1 MTPIRKC
8 LFRKKYSKMSVENN
22 SPKKKIS
29 IEWLMRGVLTKLG
42 DTFDSLTGRKWN
54 PSSSLAT
61 SELIE
66 KLKKLLD
73 MEVKD
78 LGAKGKFV
86 PHNIKLK
93 MQWDK
98 FSTDAEDAITRLE
111 NELTVA
117 AIDHINDN
125 RYHTYAPIKLEITPD
140 YFTEGVKL
148 SVTFDKF
155 DEDKR
160 EAQVNVT
167 VPQIKVG
174 DYLPQL
180 APESVTTPEV
190 EGETYIARFALNGKD
205 KQVELTFGIKERRG
219 VGRTKDND
227 LPIEDQSVSK
237 IHATLVLNSER
248 TLLVADTGSTN
259 GTFIND
265 KRIAYGRAFPI
276 STADKV
282 KFGNIEVVFEHI
294 PRAVPET
301 PAIEYGATEE
311 IAMNDVIPQET
322 FSQVSQ
328 RDIQTVAFNS
338 NEDISV
344 KTEPVVTPPQPN
356 AAPVQPKSNLAETR
370 FMDIKPVGAPDS
382 PVAKPEAAKTDV
394 KENAES
400 NSTQTTSDRINYD
413 FSSED

>member
-1 MTPIRKC
+1 
-8 LFRKKYSKMSVENN
+8 
-22 SPKKKIS
+22 
-29 IEWLMRGVLTKLG
+29 MRGVLTKLG
-42 DTFDSLTGRKWN
+42 DTFDALTGRKWN

-98 FSTDAEDAITRLE
+98 FSTDSEEAITRLE
-111 NELTVA
+111 NELTIA

-125 RYHTYAPIKLEITPD
+125 RYHTYAPIKLQITPD

-155 DEDKR
+155 DEEKR

-167 VPQIKVG
+167 VPQIQVG

-180 APESVTTPEV
+180 APESVTAPEV
-190 EGETYIARFALNGKD
+190 EGETYIARYTLNGKE

-248 TLLVADTGSTN
+248 VLLVADTGSTN

-276 STADKV
+276 TSAEKV
-282 KFGNIEVVFEHI
+282 KFGNIEVAFEHI
-294 PRAVPET
+294 PRVVEEPD
-301 PAIEYGATEE
+301 PIEYGATEE
-311 IAMNDVIPQET
+311 IAMNDIPIPQET
-322 FSQVSQ
+322 FGSVSQ

-338 NEDISV
+338 NEDLAV
-344 KTEPVVTPPQPN
+344 KTEPVATTAPPQNN
-356 AAPVQPKSNLAETR
+356 AAPAQPKEKVQPKETLAETR
-370 FMDIKPVGAPDS
+370 FMDVKPVGKS
-382 PVAKPEAAKTDV
+382 ETAKPEVTEK
-394 KENAES
+394 AEK
-400 NSTQTTSDRINYD
+400 NSTQTTNDRINYD
-413 FSSED
+413 FSNED

>member
-1 MTPIRKC
+1 
-8 LFRKKYSKMSVENN
+8 MSEENN

-42 DTFDSLTGRKWN
+42 DTVDRLTGRRWT

-61 SELIE
+61 SELSE

-73 MEVKD
+73 LEAKD
-78 LGAKGKFV
+78 FGAKGKFV

-98 FSTDAEDAITRLE
+98 FSTDAEDAIKRLE
-111 NELTVA
+111 NELKIA

-125 RYHTYAPIKLEITPD
+125 RYHTYAPIKLEVTPD

-148 SVTFDKF
+148 LVSFDKF
-155 DEDKR
+155 DEEKP
-160 EAQVNVT
+160 EAVVNVT

-180 APESVTTPEV
+180 LPEIEPETDF
-190 EGETYIARFALNGKD
+190 ETFIADFTLNGKS
-205 KQVELTFGIKERRG
+205 KQVELTFKEKQRRS

-227 LPIEDQSVSK
+227 LSIEDQSVSK
-237 IHATLVLNSER
+237 IHGALVINTEKQLM
-248 TLLVADTGSTN
+248 VADTGSTN

-276 STADKV
+276 ANADKV
-282 KFGNIEVVFEHI
+282 KFGNIEVTFEHI
-294 PRAVPET
+294 PRAV
-301 PAIEYGATEE
+301 EE
-311 IAMNDVIPQET
+311 VYNQEVTMNENLEET
-322 FSQVSQ
+322 FSVSQ

-344 KTEPVVTPPQPN
+344 KTEFIPPPPKK
-356 AAPVQPKSNLAETR
+356 AESLQPKENLPETR
-370 FMDIKPVGAPDS
+370 FVQVKPEVKPEIKPEII
-382 PVAKPEAAKTDV
+382 PEVLEK
-394 KENAES
+394 AET
-400 NSTQTTSDRINYD
+400 NTSTTQDRINYE
-413 FSSED
+413 FSNED

>member
-1 MTPIRKC
+1 
-8 LFRKKYSKMSVENN
+8 MSEENN

-42 DTFDSLTGRKWN
+42 DTFDSLTGRRWT

-61 SELIE
+61 SELGE

-78 LGAKGKFV
+78 LGKKGKFV

-98 FSTDAEDAITRLE
+98 FSTDAEDAIKRLE
-111 NELTVA
+111 NELTIA

-125 RYHTYAPIKLEITPD
+125 RYHTYAPIKLQITPD

-148 SVTFDKF
+148 LVSFDKF
-155 DEDKR
+155 DEEKR
-160 EAQVNVT
+160 EATVNVT

-180 APESVTTPEV
+180 APEPPPET
-190 EGETYIARFALNGKD
+190 EGETYIAHYTLNGKE
-205 KQVELTFGIKERRG
+205 KQVELSFNIKQRRG
-219 VGRTKDND
+219 VGRTRDND
-227 LPIEDQSVSK
+227 LPIEDQSISK

-282 KFGNIEVVFEHI
+282 KFGNIEVAFEHI
-294 PRAVPET
+294 PREVE
-301 PAIEYGATEE
+301 EVEEVGYGATQEVSMSE
-311 IAMNDVIPQET
+311 IPQEA
-322 FSQVSQ
+322 FSSPSQ

-338 NEDISV
+338 DEDIAV
-344 KTEPVVTPPQPN
+344 KPEF
-356 AAPVQPKSNLAETR
+356 AAPAQYNSANVQPKENIQPKDNLPETR
-370 FMDIKPVGAPDS
+370 FMDVKPVATPES
-382 PVAKPEAAKTDV
+382 PVAKPEIAKPETTE
-394 KENAES
+394 KAET
-400 NSTQTTSDRINYD
+400 NSTQTTKDRINYD
-413 FSSED
+413 FSNED

>member
-1 MTPIRKC
+1 
-8 LFRKKYSKMSVENN
+8 MSEENN

-42 DTFDSLTGRKWN
+42 DTFDSLTGRKWT

-61 SELIE
+61 SELSE

-78 LGAKGKFV
+78 LGLKGKFV

-98 FSTDAEDAITRLE
+98 FSTDAEDAIKRLE
-111 NELTVA
+111 NELTIA
-117 AIDHINDN
+117 AVDHINDN
-125 RYHTYAPIKLEITPD
+125 RYHTYAPIKLQITPD

-148 SVTFDKF
+148 LVSFDKF
-155 DEDKR
+155 DEEKR

-180 APESVTTPEV
+180 EPEPMSEQEDV
-190 EGETYIARFALNGKD
+190 ETYIAHYTLNGKT
-205 KQVELTFGIKERRG
+205 KQVELTFKVKQRRA

-265 KRIAYGRAFPI
+265 KRIAYGRAFPV
-276 STADKV
+276 STTDKV
-282 KFGNIEVVFEHI
+282 KFGNIEFTFEHI
-294 PRAVPET
+294 PRAVEET
-301 PAIEYGATEE
+301 PEIEYGATEE
-311 IAMNDVIPQET
+311 ISMNDLPQET
-322 FSQVSQ
+322 FAPVSQ
-328 RDIQTVAFNS
+328 RDVQTVAFNTD
-338 NEDISV
+338 EDISV
-344 KTEPVVTPPQPN
+344 KTEFIAPPPN
-356 AAPVQPKSNLAETR
+356 KPAHVSPKDNLPETR
-370 FMDIKPVGAPDS
+370 FMDVKPVATPEVT
-382 PVAKPEAAKTDV
+382 VAKPEIAKTEMPKPEI
-394 KENAES
+394 KEKAET
-400 NSTQTTSDRINYD
+400 NSTATTSDRINYD
-413 FSSED
+413 FSNED

>member
-1 MTPIRKC
+1 
-8 LFRKKYSKMSVENN
+8 MSEENN

-78 LGAKGKFV
+78 QGAKGKFV

-98 FSTDAEDAITRLE
+98 FSTDAEEAITRLE

-125 RYHTYAPIKLEITPD
+125 RYHTYAPIKLQITPD

-148 SVTFDKF
+148 LVTFDKF
-155 DEDKR
+155 DEEKR

-180 APESVTTPEV
+180 APEPPPEQ
-190 EGETYIARFALNGKD
+190 EGETYIAHYTLNGKA
-205 KQVELTFGIKERRG
+205 KQVELAFKIKQRRA

-276 STADKV
+276 SDADKV
-282 KFGNIEVVFEHI
+282 KFGNIEVAFEHI
-294 PRAVPET
+294 PRAVEEFEE
-301 PAIEYGATEE
+301 AQYGATEE
-311 IAMNDVIPQET
+311 IAMNEIPQES
-322 FSQVSQ
+322 FSSASQ

-344 KTEPVVTPPQPN
+344 KTEF
-356 AAPVQPKSNLAETR
+356 AAPPPPNKTAPVLPKENIQPKDNLPETR
-370 FMDIKPVGAPDS
+370 FMDVKPVATPETA
-382 PVAKPEAAKTDV
+382 VAKPETAKAEL
-394 KENAES
+394 KEKADT
-400 NSTQTTSDRINYD
+400 NSSQTTNDRINYD
-413 FSSED
+413 FSNED